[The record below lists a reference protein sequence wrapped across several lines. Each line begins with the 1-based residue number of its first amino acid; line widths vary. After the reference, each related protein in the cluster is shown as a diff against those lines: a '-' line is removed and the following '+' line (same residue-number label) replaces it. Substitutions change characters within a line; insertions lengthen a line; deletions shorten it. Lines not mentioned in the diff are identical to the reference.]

1 MSSEE
6 NESII
11 SVCVNT
17 SPFAE
22 DLVSALLESVFKST
36 PSVWSDLDAN
46 KSKVTV
52 YLEREDIT
60 KIEEELIRQ
69 GINAIDESGFDVGEG
84 VWEITPVK
92 REDWSQSWKRHFHPI
107 EVSNRLLVKPEWE
120 DVKAK
125 SGQIVV
131 TLNPGLSFGTGHH
144 PTTLFCL
151 KQLAEHAPNNEQR
164 SFLDAG
170 SGSGILAISAA
181 KLGFSQVVA
190 WDFDPQAVRVARE
203 NAKQNNLDGELS
215 FDVKDLTQMTTG
227 GQKFDVICANLI
239 YDLLIDESEKLISWT
254 ASDGC
259 LILAGILKEQFSLV
273 RDTFCRAGMKMI
285 DNEVCGEWCSGV
297 FRFNK

>member
-120 DVKAK
+120 EVKAK

>member
-46 KSKVTV
+46 KSKVSV

-69 GINAIDESGFDVGEG
+69 GINAIDDSGFDVGEG

-181 KLGFSQVVA
+181 KLGYSQIVA

>member
-273 RDTFCRAGMKMI
+273 RDAFCRAGMKMI

>member
-22 DLVSALLESVFKST
+22 DLVSALLESVFESA

-84 VWEITPVK
+84 VWEIKPVK

-107 EVSNRLLVKPEWE
+107 DVSNRLLVKPEWE
-120 DVKAK
+120 EVKAK

>member
-84 VWEITPVK
+84 VWSITPVK

-120 DVKAK
+120 EVKAK

-181 KLGFSQVVA
+181 KLGYSQIVA

-215 FDVKDLTQMTTG
+215 FDVKDLTRMTTA

>member
-22 DLVSALLESVFKST
+22 DLVSALLESVFESA

-84 VWEITPVK
+84 VWEIKPVK

-107 EVSNRLLVKPEWE
+107 DVSNRLLVKPEWE
-120 DVKAK
+120 EVKAK

-227 GQKFDVICANLI
+227 GQKFYVICANLI

>member
-203 NAKQNNLDGELS
+203 NAKQNNLGGELS
-215 FDVKDLTQMTTG
+215 FDVKDLTQMTNG

>member
-181 KLGFSQVVA
+181 KLGYSQIVA

>member
-181 KLGFSQVVA
+181 KLGYSQVVA

>member
-69 GINAIDESGFDVGEG
+69 GINAIDESGLDVGEG

-273 RDTFCRAGMKMI
+273 RDAFCRAGMKMI

>member
-11 SVCVNT
+11 SFCVYT

-22 DLVSALLESVFKST
+22 DLVSALLESVFKSA
-36 PSVWSDLDAN
+36 PSIWSDLDAN

-107 EVSNRLLVKPEWE
+107 EVSDRLLVKPEWE
-120 DVKAK
+120 EVKAK

-181 KLGFSQVVA
+181 KLGYSQIVA

-254 ASDGC
+254 ESDGC

-273 RDTFCRAGMKMI
+273 RDTFCRAGMKMV

>member
-11 SVCVNT
+11 SFCVYT

-36 PSVWSDLDAN
+36 PSIWSDLDAN

-181 KLGFSQVVA
+181 KLGYSQVVA

-273 RDTFCRAGMKMI
+273 RDAFYREGMKMI

>member
-84 VWEITPVK
+84 VWEISPVK

-151 KQLAEHAPNNEQR
+151 KQLAEHAPNNEPR

-181 KLGFSQVVA
+181 KLGYSQIVA

>member
-36 PSVWSDLDAN
+36 PSIWSDLDAN

-60 KIEEELIRQ
+60 KIEEELMRQ

>member
-1 MSSEE
+1 MGSEE

>member
-84 VWEITPVK
+84 VWEIKPVK

-107 EVSNRLLVKPEWE
+107 DVSNRLLVKPEWE